1 MGLLNG
7 ILYDKNNEF
16 TPLTNSHGN
25 VDENLSNLRNI
36 YMTAEKDYFEKLMS
50 NNNIRERF
58 IQFLNDDSD
67 KLFQATLEIQTALET
82 GKLETSKQIEQMK
95 NLSPEQREKLHM
107 ENLEIAE
114 GLMCLLFAAARD
126 KVDILEYV
134 KTYSNGESHSK
145 SR

>member
-58 IQFLNDDSD
+58 I
-67 KLFQATLEIQTALET
+67 
-82 GKLETSKQIEQMK
+82 
-95 NLSPEQREKLHM
+95 
-107 ENLEIAE
+107 
-114 GLMCLLFAAARD
+114 
-126 KVDILEYV
+126 
-134 KTYSNGESHSK
+134 
-145 SR
+145 